1 MIVTSVCRLCMSEK
15 ELRWV
20 FDEGITGES
29 DMKTIIF
36 ITTGVEVC
44 CFATACYPPFY
55 VIN

>member
-44 CFATACYPPFY
+44 CFATACYPPF
-55 VIN
+55 